1 MAMKEMASRSLRV
14 LAVFAFLVGMFFSA
28 AGAAEAAPVK
38 VGIVQLIDNGAF
50 ADMREGFIG
59 RMRELGYSEDKIT
72 FDYKNAQGDMSN
84 LNSICQS
91 MAGAGLDFIVT
102 IATPPTQAMVN
113 LEPEA
118 PVFFIAVSNPVGAGI
133 ITDMAKPDK
142 NATGASNA
150 IPVDEMFKLAARV
163 TPKAR
168 VFGLIYNSGEINSVT
183 TINAAKAYM
192 DKTEGYS
199 YKEAVVTA
207 SSEVQQAAQSLAES
221 VDAIFIPNDS
231 MIQSALTQVVEVANA
246 AKIPTYGS
254 SAVMVN
260 TGAFSTI
267 SIDDH
272 VIGARV
278 ADMADRYLK
287 GTAVKDIPSVVISDF
302 VTLFNKPTADAIG
315 VEIPADLLAN
325 SVMVE

>member
-1 MAMKEMASRSLRV
+1 MAMKGTAALSLRIM
-14 LAVFAFLVGMFFSA
+14 AVFAVLAGALFYA

-50 ADMREGFIG
+50 ADMREGFID
-59 RMRELGYSEDKIT
+59 RMRELGYSEEKMT

-113 LEPEA
+113 FEPDA
-118 PVFFIAVSNPVGAGI
+118 PVFFISVSNPVGAGV
-133 ITDMAKPDK
+133 ITDMERPDK

-150 IPVDEMFKLAARV
+150 IPVDEMFKLASRV
-163 TPKAR
+163 TPKAKT
-168 VFGLIYNSGEINSVT
+168 FGLIYNSGEINSVT

-192 DKTEGYS
+192 DRTEGYS

-207 SSEVQQAAQSLAES
+207 SSEVQLAAQSLVGN

-287 GTAVKDIPSVVISDF
+287 GTAVKDIPAIVISDF

-315 VEIPADLLAN
+315 VEIPADMLGN
-325 SVMVE
+325 SVLVD